1 VRLRYPLALAGG
13 LAGLGLLLAAAAVV
27 LVMSLAR
34 YTAGLVLA
42 LPAGGSPTYQPSA
55 VARTE
60 IPPLYLHLYDAA
72 ATRYRL
78 DWTVLAAIGTI
89 ECDNGQDPD
98 PSCTVE
104 GALNYA
110 GAGGPAQ
117 FLVSTWRRYG
127 VTPTGAGTPD
137 MWNPADAIF
146 GMANYLRA
154 SGAPLAWRRA
164 IYAYN
169 HAWWYVDEVLE
180 LAQRYREAYAAPP
193 RTSISPRASRL
204 RG

>member
-1 VRLRYPLALAGG
+1 VRLRYPLALGGG
-13 LAGLGLLLAAAAVV
+13 LAGLGLLLAAAVVV

-34 YTAGLVLA
+34 YSAGLVLA
-42 LPAGGSPTYQPSA
+42 LPARALPTYQPSA
-55 VARTE
+55 IARTD
-60 IPPLYLHLYDAA
+60 IPPLYLHLYEAA

-78 DWTVLAAIGTI
+78 DWTVLAAIGTV

-117 FLVSTWRRYG
+117 FLVSTWRLYG
-127 VTPTGAGTPD
+127 VTPTGEGTPD

-146 GMANYLRA
+146 SMANYLRA

-169 HAWWYVDEVLE
+169 HAWWYVDEVLA
-180 LAQRYREAYAAPP
+180 LAQRYREAYIA
-193 RTSISPRASRL
+193 TPRAVHVISRSSTQ
-204 RG
+204 